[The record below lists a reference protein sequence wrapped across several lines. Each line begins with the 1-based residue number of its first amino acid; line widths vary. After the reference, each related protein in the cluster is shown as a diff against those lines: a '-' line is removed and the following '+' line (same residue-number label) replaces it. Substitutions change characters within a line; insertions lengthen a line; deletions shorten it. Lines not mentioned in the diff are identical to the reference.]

1 MVLVVCA
8 EGCECI
14 CAVVA
19 AEVVVNLSVSVEDV
33 SPLSGPHGFG
43 SCRAGAPGLR
53 VSDTVNNRPS
63 SAGAVP

>member
-19 AEVVVNLSVSVEDV
+19 AEVVVNLSVSVEKV

-43 SCRAGAPGLR
+43 SRRAGAPGLR
-53 VSDTVNNRPS
+53 VSDTANKAPI
-63 SAGAVP
+63 